1 MMFLGIGSSVV
12 VVMDLL
18 ITNLP
23 SYVLAAAAWW
33 ALAQRGCTLPS
44 KILFSQQLE
53 IASWA
58 HI

>member
-23 SYVLAAAAWW
+23 SYVLAAAALW
-33 ALAQRGCTLPS
+33 APAQRGCTPPS

-53 IASWA
+53 IAS
-58 HI
+58 